1 MTTTLRTFDA
11 NDSVEDIAATL
22 QRDGGVIIRG
32 LAPERLRLP
41 VCRVSGERRLLAN
54 SSFRLSLLLRKSSPL
69 LVPLLRR
76 KPLLRKR
83 PPSAALQPGL

>member
-32 LAPERLRLP
+32 LAR
-41 VCRVSGERRLLAN
+41 SG
-54 SSFRLSLLLRKSSPL
+54 
-69 LVPLLRR
+69 
-76 KPLLRKR
+76 
-83 PPSAALQPGL
+83 